1 MDGTAPGMGSMPGS
15 GSLLEVGNLGKVFI
29 ASEPLLS
36 CNDLAIND
44 CKNMPKT
51 TMTTS
56 AISSMRV
63 F

>member
-1 MDGTAPGMGSMPGS
+1 MPGS
-15 GSLLEVGNLGKVFI
+15 GSMFVDEGNFGKVFI

-36 CNDLAIND
+36 CSDLAIND